1 MSPIFVPVG
10 SIHRKGEKDH
20 DQSRTE
26 QSSPS
31 QLEALRNA
39 ATEALAPK
47 RSVKQIEPPKYMTKQ
62 QEFVLKMAQDAGW
75 VIRSMVANTKTHKV
89 AISLEKDGEVA
100 WIASDGA
107 LKSESEVV
115 KASGA
120 V

>member
-1 MSPIFVPVG
+1 MNTN
-10 SIHRKGEKDH
+10 
-20 DQSRTE
+20 RTE
-26 QSSPS
+26 TSSS
-31 QLEALRNA
+31 TSNLDALRA
-39 ATEALAPK
+39 ARDEALAP
-47 RSVKQIEPPKYMTKQ
+47 RPAVKQVTPPQYMTKQ
-62 QEFVLKMAQDAGW
+62 QGFVLKMAQDAGW

>member
-1 MSPIFVPVG
+1 MNIN
-10 SIHRKGEKDH
+10 
-20 DQSRTE
+20 RTE
-26 QSSPS
+26 VESNTSN
-31 QLEALRNA
+31 LDALKA
-39 ATEALAPK
+39 ARAEALAPK
-47 RSVKQIEPPKYMTKQ
+47 PAVKQIAPPQYMTKQ
-62 QEFVLKMAQDAGW
+62 QGFVLKMAQDAGW

>member
-1 MSPIFVPVG
+1 MITRAIES
-10 SIHRKGEKDH
+10 
-20 DQSRTE
+20 
-26 QSSPS
+26 QSSTPS
-31 QLEALRNA
+31 NLDALKGAYAEA
-39 ATEALAPK
+39 TAPK
-47 RSVKQIEPPKYMTKQ
+47 SSAPKQIAPPKYMTKN

-100 WIASDGA
+100 WIASNGA